1 VPWGIQNTIDALS
14 GAAADAGDHGRGQ
27 IKKPWDAP
35 VTSNPLVGELGVA
48 LGHGTFIAG
57 IFRQVVPDARVL
69 SIRIMHSD
77 DVVNEGDL
85 IEALKLLAAR
95 VKRAQRDDQPDL
107 TVDAISLS
115 IGYYDECSA
124 DVAYSSGLWTVIKKL
139 LDLGVLVIAAAGN
152 NSSRRRFY
160 PAAFAAQPRPD
171 ELPVL
176 SVGALNPYRSRAMFS
191 DDGGWVSAWA
201 SGAAVISTFP
211 NDVRGSVM
219 SQVRQDDGRRMRETL
234 NPDDFRGGFAQ
245 WSGTSFAAPALAAQ
259 FLKAMAETAR
269 NGGSQAGAS
278 WLTTVSAPATRE
290 RAINAL
296 DAIGWKGD

>member
-1 VPWGIQNTIDALS
+1 MPLGNGGYRKRGYNALGSVRVPWGIQNTIDALS
-14 GAAADAGDHGRGQ
+14 GAAADAGDHGRGR
-27 IKKPWDAP
+27 IKKPWDSP

-48 LGHGTFIAG
+48 LGHGTFIGG

-69 SIRIMHSD
+69 SIRVMHSD

-85 IEALKLLAAR
+85 LTALKLLAAR
-95 VKRAQRDDQPDL
+95 VKRAQDPNDPRPDL
-107 TVDAISLS
+107 MVDAISLS
-115 IGYYDECSA
+115 IGYYDESSS

-160 PAAFAAQPRPD
+160 PAAFAAQPRPG

-191 DDGGWVSAWA
+191 DDGGWVNAWA

-219 SQVRQDDGRRMRETL
+219 SQERQNDGPWMRETL

-245 WSGTSFAAPALAAQ
+245 WNGTSFSAPALAAQ

-269 NGGSQAGAS
+269 RRTGRG
-278 WLTTVSAPATRE
+278 
-290 RAINAL
+290 RARR
-296 DAIGWKGD
+296 G